1 MLLSKLR
8 KLAPDWATRAAS
20 RPRNWK
26 IFLRCWVTTWVCF
39 ILILPSKTLETMGS
53 ACFFA
58 CMACF
63 LLPPNVAF
71 QVYLFSIIVLL
82 LGCLVGWAFGS
93 IAMVVAFAARDKV
106 SLESAVLRAQAS
118 AANEP
123 DPVTSFQKMVFR
135 GDFLGTRST
144 AIFGTF
150 LGIGT
155 FAFTVFRVRVPNAV
169 FAGIFGNVFLD
180 VICTFGPLLPTPQ
193 YLTMKTFLVSTC
205 VYVAVSLVCIIL
217 IFPETLN
224 HEWLNSYTEVL
235 DMVKILVDMQE
246 VVLGQT
252 VDQLASARGVLAKIN
267 GIQDGALAMLQGFT
281 MNSSM
286 LNLEFSYGRW
296 SGADVE
302 TLEMPLKVIITKA
315 RGMSAFATQ
324 YCEYM
329 NTLADRLPSVSTDST
344 VAVQDKDDREKP
356 SKDQR
361 LDFRVQATQ
370 RILQIRRKIAV
381 LEQAQDTRV
390 ETIVPLIRDSTSQL
404 RTALSKALGSTSKAI
419 QDVNS
424 RRYKPIQPESLEH
437 LQASRDSL
445 NSALSTY
452 KESGRLD
459 IFEPLTKALDTASGR
474 VFDQHG
480 DPLISLRPLF
490 MSSVFESNL
499 CWTANGVLTLMD
511 LVVKLMEARPRNRL
525 WAPTQLR
532 KLASVLFRGQG
543 PSVIRDVYSVP
554 KPSKEDEYLQTFHRD
569 PDARSPQGFGQKLSH
584 VIRVAWRY
592 LNTDEAIF
600 GFKCTVVTL
609 ALWFPQVIKSSAEF
623 TYNERGLWAMIM
635 AQFGVEMYMSDH
647 IGGFVVRTAGTVAGG
662 LIGTTLWYIGAGS
675 GPGNPYGLA
684 GAFGVCVTPLVFFR
698 LFWYEQIAA
707 TIITSVTI
715 IMMVGFSWVNTHL
728 TSLNV
733 VYGYEIFWRRTLLV
747 LVGFAASFIVMFF
760 PPQSARKAVRLD
772 NAASISEI
780 SQIYGILVSSWL
792 TVEEDSKEKPS
803 SDTDSEMVPYTYDRW
818 TPAFRT
824 KCMALW
830 TILYGQ
836 KRHLRN
842 IKWERS
848 IRGKWPGEHYERL
861 IEIQNSML
869 SNLIQLAGSLS
880 DLPPTWRKRLLRR
893 TIFLHP
899 NLISDVMAVFDII
912 SMSLRTGQPI
922 HEVLSSNLLDRAFYH
937 SERGSRVQTANIIS
951 SGIIDESIT
960 GEIVR
965 SPEYSTF
972 AAGVSAAIHIL
983 SSLDEVQLITKDLCG
998 VIPLKGYT
1006 QWREQHELGQLRSV
1020 V

>member
-1 MLLSKLR
+1 
-8 KLAPDWATRAAS
+8 
-20 RPRNWK
+20 
-26 IFLRCWVTTWVCF
+26 
-39 ILILPSKTLETMGS
+39 
-53 ACFFA
+53 
-58 CMACF
+58 
-63 LLPPNVAF
+63 
-71 QVYLFSIIVLL
+71 
-82 LGCLVGWAFGS
+82 
-93 IAMVVAFAARDKV
+93 MVVAFAARDKV
-106 SLESAVLRAQAS
+106 SLESAVLQAQAS
-118 AANEP
+118 VANEP
-123 DPVTSFQKMVFR
+123 DPVTSFQKMVSR
-135 GDFLGTRST
+135 GDFLDTRST

-180 VICTFGPLLPTPQ
+180 VICSFGPLLPTPQ

-205 VYVAVSLVCIIL
+205 VYVAVSLVGIIL

-302 TLEMPLKVIITKA
+302 TLEMPLKAIITKA

-329 NTLADRLPSVSTDST
+329 SALTDRLPSVSTDST
-344 VAVQDKDDREKP
+344 VAIQDKDDYEKP

-361 LDFRVQATQ
+361 LDFR
-370 RILQIRRKIAV
+370 
-381 LEQAQDTRV
+381 AQDTRV

-404 RTALSKALGSTSKAI
+404 RTALSKALDTTSKAI

-424 RRYKPIQPESLEH
+424 RRYKPIQPESLDH
-437 LQASRDSL
+437 LRASRDSL
-445 NSALSTY
+445 NSALLMY
-452 KESGRLD
+452 KESGRLE
-459 IFEPLTKALDTASGR
+459 IFEPLTKALDTASGH

-490 MSSVFESNL
+490 MTPVFESNL
-499 CWTANGVLTLMD
+499 CWTANSVLTLIG
-511 LVVKLMEARPRNRL
+511 L
-525 WAPTQLR
+525 LR
-532 KLASVLFRGQG
+532 KLASVLFNGQG
-543 PSVIRDVYSVP
+543 PSVIRDVYSLP
-554 KPSKEDEYLQTFHRD
+554 KPSKDDEYLQTFHRD
-569 PDARSPQGFGQKLSH
+569 PDARSPRGFGQKLSH
-584 VIRVAWRY
+584 IIRVAWRY

-684 GAFGVCVTPLVFFR
+684 ATFGVCVTPLVFFR

-733 VYGYEIFWRRTLLV
+733 VYGYAIFWRRTLLV

-772 NAASISEI
+772 NSTSISEI

-792 TVEEDSKEKPS
+792 TVEDDSKEKAS
-803 SDTDSEMVPYTYDRW
+803 SGTDSEMVPHTYDRW

-830 TILYGQ
+830 TILYDQ
-836 KRHLRN
+836 KRRLKN

-880 DLPPTWRKRLLRR
+880 DLSPTWRKRLLHK
-893 TIFLHP
+893 TIFLDP
-899 NLISDVMAVFDII
+899 NLISDVMAVFDIV
-912 SMSLRTGQPI
+912 SMSLWTGQPI
-922 HEVLSSNLLDRAFYH
+922 HEVLSPNLLDRAFYH

-983 SSLDEVQLITKDLCG
+983 SSLDEIQLITKDLCG

-1006 QWREQHELGQLRSV
+1006 QWREQHELGQLRSTV
-1020 V
+1020 